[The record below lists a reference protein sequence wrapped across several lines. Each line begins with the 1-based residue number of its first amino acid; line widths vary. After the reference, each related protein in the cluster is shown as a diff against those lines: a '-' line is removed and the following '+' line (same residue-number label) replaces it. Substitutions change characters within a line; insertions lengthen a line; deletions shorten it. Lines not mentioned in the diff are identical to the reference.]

1 MENNTD
7 FFGGFE
13 SITGALTSKTSGMR
27 TQEDIE
33 NDHIETVDPE
43 DLEDLDEEDTQED
56 AIIDE
61 EDEIV
66 NPEGEEDEEETS
78 TGGGSKDDKF
88 SSKKEPLDGGSDL
101 GEAEPEIAQYVQ
113 DKLAEELGWE
123 FEDSEKF
130 KSVKDV
136 VAFLKEVV
144 DANSVP
150 QYANE
155 EIGKL
160 NDFVANGGK
169 IEDYI
174 KTTKGEVDI
183 ETIDLSNENNQKSV
197 IRELLKEKGYSE
209 SRINRSIDRY
219 VDAGVLEDEAEDAV
233 ELLKE
238 IREEKSEKLLKDQE
252 KQKEVLEQQKQ
263 KYIEDVELTVNTLE
277 SVRGIPI
284 SDKEKKQLM
293 DYIFKP
299 TADGRTKYQKDYVS
313 NVKNLIESAY
323 FTMKGD
329 TFIQKVQ
336 RKANSDAAINL
347 KKKLSSTSK
356 QRSTP
361 SGGNSAWGL
370 LSSQLRKPNK

>member
-78 TGGGSKDDKF
+78 TGGESKDDKP
-88 SSKKEPLDGGSDL
+88 SSKKELLDGDADL

>member
-78 TGGGSKDDKF
+78 TGGESKDDKP
-88 SSKKEPLDGGSDL
+88 SSKKEPLDGGADL

-313 NVKNLIESAY
+313 SVKNLIESAY

-356 QRSTP
+356 RRQTP

>member
-1 MENNTD
+1 MSKETD

-33 NDHIETVDPE
+33 NDHIETIDPE

-66 NPEGEEDEEETS
+66 TPEGEEDEEGIPAGDE
-78 TGGGSKDDKF
+78 SKDDNP
-88 SSKKEPLDGGSDL
+88 SSKKEPLDGDADL

-136 VAFLKEVV
+136 VTFLKEVV

-150 QYANE
+150 QYASE
-155 EIGKL
+155 EIEKL

-174 KTTKGEVDI
+174 KTAKGEVDI

-219 VDAGVLEDEAEDAV
+219 VDAGVLEEEAEDAV

-252 KQKEVLEQQKQ
+252 KQREVLEQQKQ

-329 TFIQKVQ
+329 AFIQKVQ

-356 QRSTP
+356 RRSTP
-361 SGGNSAWGL
+361 SGVNSAWGL

>member
-66 NPEGEEDEEETS
+66 TPEEEENEEEIS
-78 TGGGSKDDKF
+78 TGGESKNNNP
-88 SSKKEPLDGGSDL
+88 SSKKEPLDGDADL

-183 ETIDLSNENNQKSV
+183 ETVDLSNENTQKSV

-263 KYIEDVELTVNTLE
+263 KYVEDVELTVNTLE

-313 NVKNLIESAY
+313 SVKNLIESAY

>member
-13 SITGALTSKTSGMR
+13 SITGALTNKTSGMR

-33 NDHIETVDPE
+33 NDHIETIDPE

-66 NPEGEEDEEETS
+66 DPEGEEDEEDVP
-78 TGGGSKDDKF
+78 TGGTSKDGKP
-88 SSKKEPLDGGSDL
+88 SSKKEPLDEGADL

-174 KTTKGEVDI
+174 KTTKGEVDV

-313 NVKNLIESAY
+313 SVKNLIESAY